1 MRSIITMM
9 FFTIFYI
16 FSMPA
21 AAQTTAPGKLVRLSI
36 DEPASARAKPLKID
50 FTEIQR
56 EADSSIIEIN
66 LISGS
71 SVASSM
77 FILKGMCTV
86 MKSRSE
92 RFFQSKQ
99 IEKNPIRYR
108 ITFPKRALNTAPGD
122 EAEKI
127 FSVQE
132 CQMFGF

>member
-16 FSMPA
+16 FSLPA
-21 AAQTTAPGKLVRLSI
+21 ASQTTEPGKLVRLSI
-36 DEPASARAKPLKID
+36 DEPASAKAKPLKID

-56 EADSSIIEIN
+56 EPGSSIVEVN
-66 LISGS
+66 LISGA

-86 MKSRSE
+86 MQSRSE
-92 RFFQSKQ
+92 HFFQSKQ

-108 ITFPKRALNTAPGD
+108 ITFPKKALNTEPRD
-122 EAEKI
+122 DAEKI

>member
-16 FSMPA
+16 FSLPA
-21 AAQTTAPGKLVRLSI
+21 ASQTTEPGKLVRLSI
-36 DEPASARAKPLKID
+36 DEPASAKAKPLKID

-56 EADSSIIEIN
+56 ETGSSIVEVN
-66 LISGS
+66 LISGA

-86 MKSRSE
+86 MQSRSE
-92 RFFQSKQ
+92 HFFQSKQ

-108 ITFPKRALNTAPGD
+108 ITFPKKALNTEPQD
-122 EAEKI
+122 DAEKI